1 MSAPA
6 PIPTASNRW
15 NSLRLRFMIAVLLW
29 VALGI
34 TAILWSSVR
43 LFTQHLEQNYHEELE
58 VHVKEL
64 AMLAE
69 VDASGRV
76 TLDRPLSDPR
86 YAMPLSGF
94 YWQIRVN
101 SNPPL
106 KSASMTKGALDDQIA
121 HAPEILHRLTDGPT
135 GPTIA
140 YGFTRESRGIGLVH
154 YTIATDQ
161 RHLDRVIGGFTRE
174 LSMWLAILGLLL
186 LASGMAVV
194 AFGLKPLDRLSRGVA
209 RLRRGEVRALAG
221 NYPNEIAPLVGDL
234 NAYVDDNARHIE
246 RARVQAGSLAH
257 SLRTPL
263 AVITDEAEQLVD
275 AETTRPSGEALLA
288 QAAAITA
295 QVDFHLA
302 RARLIAHVGKA
313 SGQGAILPDLLDPI
327 LRAMRRL
334 YPDQHF
340 TLTYFPKEPVRLPVD
355 PVQLSEL
362 LSNLIDNAAKWAE
375 REVEIEV
382 SQTAAHLMMTI
393 KDDGPGMTD
402 AQIAQSFA
410 IGARFDSK
418 KAGAGLGLAISK
430 ELAEAFHMQLELS
443 RQPHTGGLQATL
455 TCPYAE

>member
-6 PIPTASNRW
+6 AKTTRW

-34 TAILWSSVR
+34 TAIFWSSVR

-64 AMLAE
+64 AMLAA

-101 SNPPL
+101 ANPPL
-106 KSASMTKGALDDQIA
+106 KSASMSKGALDDRIA

-140 YGFTRESRGIGLVH
+140 YGFTRTIPQVGLVH

-161 RHLDRVIGGFTRE
+161 RHLDRIIDGFTRE
-174 LSMWLAILGLLL
+174 LSLWLTILGLLL

-194 AFGLKPLDRLSRGVA
+194 AFGLKPLDRLSQGVA
-209 RLRRGEVRALAG
+209 RLRRGEVNALAG
-221 NYPNEIAPLVGDL
+221 NYPHEIAPLVSDL
-234 NAYVDDNARHIE
+234 NAYVDENAHHIE
-246 RARVQAGSLAH
+246 RARVQAGNLAH

-263 AVITDEAEQLVD
+263 AVITDEAEQLLY
-275 AETTRPSGEALLA
+275 APNTQASGEALLT
-288 QAAAITA
+288 QAAAIGA

-302 RARLIAHVGKA
+302 RARLIAQVGQA
-313 SGQGAILPDLLDPI
+313 SGQGAILPDLFEPI

-334 YPDQHF
+334 YPEQLF
-340 TLTYFPKEPVRLPVD
+340 TLNYVPEEPVRLPVD

-362 LSNLIDNAAKWAE
+362 LSNLIDNAAKWATH
-375 REVEIEV
+375 EVAITV
-382 SQTAAHLMMTI
+382 SQTAAQLMMTI
-393 KDDGPGMTD
+393 QDDGPGMTT

-410 IGARFDSK
+410 IGTRFSTDK
-418 KAGAGLGLAISK
+418 PGAGLGLAIAK
-430 ELAEAFHMQLELS
+430 ELASAMDIDLELAPRKDAS
-443 RQPHTGGLQATL
+443 GLCASL
-455 TCPYAE
+455 SANLGD

>member
-1 MSAPA
+1 MIAPA
-6 PIPTASNRW
+6 PKQTTPNRW

-64 AMLAE
+64 AQLAQF
-69 VDASGRV
+69 DTDGRV
-76 TLDRPLSDPR
+76 TLNRPLSDPR
-86 YAMPLSGF
+86 YAIPSSGF

-101 SNPPL
+101 ANPPL
-106 KSASMTKGALDDQIA
+106 KSKSMTTGELDDQIA

-140 YGFTRESRGIGLVH
+140 YGFTRELPTVGLVH

-161 RHLDRVIGGFTRE
+161 RHLDRIIGGFMRE
-174 LSMWLAILGLLL
+174 LSLWLAVLGLLL

-194 AFGLKPLDRLSRGVA
+194 AFGLKPLDRLSQGVA
-209 RLRRGEVRALAG
+209 RLRRGEVAALDG
-221 NYPNEIAPLVGDL
+221 DYPNEIAPLVVDL
-234 NAYVDDNARHIE
+234 NAYVNDNARHIE
-246 RARVQAGSLAH
+246 RARVLAGNLAH

-263 AVITDEAEQLVD
+263 AVITDEAEQLQD
-275 AETTRPSGEALLA
+275 APATQTSGVALLA
-288 QAAAITA
+288 QAAAIGA

-302 RARLIAHVGKA
+302 RARLIAQVGTA
-313 SGQGAILPDLLDPI
+313 SGHGAMMPNVFEPI

-340 TLTYFPKEPVRLPVD
+340 TLTYFPKESVRLPVD

-375 REVEIEV
+375 REVIIRV
-382 SQTAAHLMMTI
+382 SRTPAHMMIAI
-393 KDDGPGMTD
+393 KDDGPGMTP
-402 AQIAQSFA
+402 AQIEQCFA
-410 IGARFDSK
+410 IGTRFSTDK
-418 KAGAGLGLAISK
+418 PGAGLGLAIAK
-430 ELAEAFHMQLELS
+430 ELASAMDMALELKPRKDTS
-443 RQPHTGGLQATL
+443 GLCASL
-455 TCPYAE
+455 IANLGD

>member
-6 PIPTASNRW
+6 PKPNRW

-64 AMLAE
+64 AQLAQFD
-69 VDASGRV
+69 VHGKV
-76 TLDRPLSDPR
+76 TLNRPLSDPR

-101 SNPPL
+101 ANPPL
-106 KSASMTKGALDDQIA
+106 KSASMTKGTLDDQIA
-121 HAPEILHRLTDGPT
+121 HAPEILHKITDGPT

-140 YGFTRESRGIGLVH
+140 YGFTRELPGIGLVH

-174 LSMWLAILGLLL
+174 LSLWLAILGLLL
-186 LASGMAVV
+186 LASGVAVV
-194 AFGLKPLDRLSRGVA
+194 AFGLKPLDRLGQGVA
-209 RLRRGEVRALAG
+209 RLRRGEIAALDG

-246 RARVQAGSLAH
+246 RARVQAGNLAH

-263 AVITDEAEQLVD
+263 AVIMDEAEQLQG
-275 AETTRPSGEALLA
+275 APATRSSGETLLT
-288 QAAAITA
+288 QSAAIGA

-302 RARLIAHVGKA
+302 RARLIAQVGTA
-313 SGQGAILPDLLDPI
+313 SGQGAMLPDVFEPI

-340 TLTYFPKEPVRLPVD
+340 TLSSFPKEPMRLPVD

-375 REVEIEV
+375 REVDITV
-382 SQTAAHLMMTI
+382 SQTAAHLMITI
-393 KDDGPGMTD
+393 KDDGPGMTA
-402 AQIAQSFA
+402 AQVEQSFA
-410 IGARFDSK
+410 IGTRFSTDK
-418 KAGAGLGLAISK
+418 PGAGLGLAIAK
-430 ELAEAFHMQLELS
+430 ELASAMDMTLELATRNNMS
-443 RQPHTGGLQATL
+443 GLCASL
-455 TCPYAE
+455 VANLGE